1 MTQKDQTNDTA
12 TQRGRAAIYARVA
25 PGARTQTAP
34 PQTAALIALAN
45 EQGFPNERI
54 ILYEDKGVSSNTAIF
69 KREAFDA
76 LIRAVRTPQQE
87 PIQSMLV
94 SSEDRLKKRLVGGR
108 ARKQEANG

>member
-1 MTQKDQTNDTA
+1 MPLRRLVSLLVALGAVLAQLPVS
-12 TQRGRAAIYARVA
+12 AAAA
-25 PGARTQTAP
+25 PLQQTAP

-76 LIRAVRTPQQE
+76 LMSALI
-87 PIQSMLV
+87 
-94 SSEDRLKKRLVGGR
+94 
-108 ARKQEANG
+108 